1 MSTLSRPSL
10 GGERRSVLQS
20 EADRVSELRVLL
32 VSGGQVELVE
42 ARVCHRVDDL
52 IVERQHELRRQV
64 GRSADELDQVGQALI
79 RCDHK
84 TQSVIKVKFV

>member
-1 MSTLSRPSL
+1 M
-10 GGERRSVLQS
+10 LQS
-20 EADRVSELRVLL
+20 ERDRVSELRVLL

-42 ARVCHRVDDL
+42 ARVCHRVDDV

-64 GRSADELDQVGQALI
+64 RRSADELDQVGQALI

-84 TQSVIKVKFV
+84 AKHNQL